1 MKNLKLLF
9 YKEIKESFSLKGSY
23 ILSLAFFSISIILLP
38 IGVGPNK
45 GFISSIA
52 PGLVWV
58 SIILTS
64 LLSLNNIFYE
74 DFNDGT
80 LDLFKISPLSIVEIC
95 FIKAFVHWISNFLP
109 LIIITPILSI
119 FLDFPPNLLV
129 YLIFSLI
136 LGTPSLS
143 FIGIL
148 GSSLTLSLKQHNLL
162 IPLIIFPLFIPILIF
177 GSGAISSLMYIGFE
191 DLYIRQVLILTGLSG
206 LSIALCPFACSYI
219 LNVNY
224 D

>member
-1 MKNLKLLF
+1 MRECLT
-9 YKEIKESFSLKGSY
+9 LKGSY

-45 GFISSIA
+45 TFISTIS
-52 PGLVWV
+52 PGLIWV

-64 LLSLNNIFYE
+64 LLSLGSIFHE
-74 DFNDGT
+74 DYNDGT
-80 LDLFKISPLSIVEIC
+80 LDLYKIGPLNMIEVC
-95 FIKAFVHWISNFLP
+95 FIKAIVHWLSNFLP
-109 LIIITPILSI
+109 LILITPILSI
-119 FLDFPPNLLV
+119 FIEFPPNLLI

-136 LGTPSLS
+136 LGTPALS

-162 IPLIIFPLFIPILIF
+162 IPLIIFPLFIPTLIF
-177 GSGAISSLMYIGFE
+177 GSGAISSLIFVGFE
-191 DLYIRQVLILTGLSG
+191 DLFIRQLLILTGISG
-206 LSIALCPFACSYI
+206 LSLALCPFGCKYI
-219 LNVNY
+219 LDVNY

>member
-1 MKNLKLLF
+1 MKNLKLIF
-9 YKEIKESFSLKGSY
+9 YKEMRFSLTLKGSY

-45 GFISSIA
+45 MFISTIS
-52 PGLVWV
+52 PGLIWV

-64 LLSLNNIFYE
+64 LLSLGNIFHE
-74 DFNDGT
+74 DFKDGT
-80 LDLFKISPLSIVEIC
+80 LDLYKISPLTIIEVC
-95 FIKAFVHWISNFLP
+95 FIKAIVHWLSNFLP
-109 LIIITPILSI
+109 LILIAPILSI
-119 FLDFPPNLLV
+119 FIEFPPNLLF

-136 LGTPSLS
+136 LGTPALS

-162 IPLIIFPLFIPILIF
+162 IPLIIFPLFIPTLIF
-177 GSGAISSLMYIGFE
+177 GSGAISSLIFVGFE
-191 DLYIRQVLILTGLSG
+191 DLFIRQLLILTGISG
-206 LSIALCPFACSYI
+206 LSIALCPFGCKYI
-219 LNVNY
+219 LEVNY

>member
-9 YKEIKESFSLKGSY
+9 YREIKGSFNLKGSY

-80 LDLFKISPLSIVEIC
+80 LDLFKIGPLSNRC
-95 FIKAFVHWISNFLP
+95 
-109 LIIITPILSI
+109 LSR
-119 FLDFPPNLLV
+119 
-129 YLIFSLI
+129 SAS
-136 LGTPSLS
+136 G
-143 FIGIL
+143 
-148 GSSLTLSLKQHNLL
+148 
-162 IPLIIFPLFIPILIF
+162 IFPFVRPCHSFKEI
-177 GSGAISSLMYIGFE
+177 
-191 DLYIRQVLILTGLSG
+191 
-206 LSIALCPFACSYI
+206 
-219 LNVNY
+219 
-224 D
+224 

>member
-1 MKNLKLLF
+1 MC
-9 YKEIKESFSLKGSY
+9 IRDR
-23 ILSLAFFSISIILLP
+23 P

-52 PGLVWV
+52 PGLIWV

-80 LDLFKISPLSIVEIC
+80 LDLYKISHLSIVEIC

-109 LIIITPILSI
+109 LIIVTPILSI

-191 DLYIRQVLILTGLSG
+191 DLFLRQVSIPVSYTHLTLPTK
-206 LSIALCPFACSYI
+206 A
-219 LNVNY
+219 
-224 D
+224 